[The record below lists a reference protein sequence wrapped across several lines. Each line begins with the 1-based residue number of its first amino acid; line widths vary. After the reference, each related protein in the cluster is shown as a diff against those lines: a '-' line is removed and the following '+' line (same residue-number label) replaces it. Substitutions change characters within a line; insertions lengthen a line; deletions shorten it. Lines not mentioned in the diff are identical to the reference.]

1 MRQAG
6 RVTDVGELLAAT
18 ARAAAAYLEGL
29 DERPVGATVEP
40 AALAAR
46 IPADFPELALDD
58 GDVLDELLTV
68 AQDAVLATGSPRFFG
83 FVIGGALPAAIAA
96 DWLTSTWD
104 QNGGLYVAGPAAA
117 ALEAAAGRWIIE
129 ALDLPRDSSFA
140 IVTGC
145 QMAHLTCL
153 AAARHHVLAEQGWD
167 VERDGLIG
175 APRIRV
181 LVGAGVHVTVARA
194 LRVLGLGEACIETV
208 AADEMGAMDPDALE
222 RALDAHD
229 EPTIV
234 CAQLGEI
241 NTGAMDPVADL
252 VDVAHEHGAWLH
264 VDGAFGLWARASA
277 ALRPLVPGVE
287 GADSWA
293 TDGHKMLNVPYDCGI
308 ALCAHPEA
316 HGAAMGVHADYLMH
330 SDDERRDGVD
340 WTPDFSRRARG
351 IALYAALRSLGRQGL
366 EELIDRCCSNARRMA
381 AGIDRIDGAEVLN
394 HIAYNQVLVGFADDD
409 TTAAVIDHLQ
419 RGGECWMAGTRWHDR
434 DAMRIS
440 ITGYRTTAAD
450 VDRTVDAI
458 REAVAATG

>member
-1 MRQAG
+1 MS
-6 RVTDVGELLAAT
+6 DVADLLSAT
-18 ARAAAAYLEGL
+18 ARAAAAYLEGI

-40 AALAAR
+40 AELAGR
-46 IPADFPELALDD
+46 IPSDFPEAPLADMA
-58 GDVLDELLTV
+58 VLDELLHISR
-68 AQDAVLATGSPRFFG
+68 DAVLATGSPRFFG

-104 QNGGLYVAGPAAA
+104 QNAGLYVAGPAAA
-117 ALEAAAGRWIIE
+117 ALEAAAGRWILD

-153 AAARHHVLAEQGWD
+153 AAARHQVFADVGWD

-175 APRIRV
+175 APRVRF

-194 LRVLGLGEACIETV
+194 ARVLGFGDACIETV
-208 AADEMGAMDPDALE
+208 AASDMGEMDPVALE
-222 RALDAHD
+222 RALDS
-229 EPTIV
+229 EPGPAIV

-252 VDVAHEHGAWLH
+252 VEIAHDHGAWLH

-277 ALRPLVPGVE
+277 ALAPLVPGVE

-308 ALCAHPEA
+308 AICAHPTA
-316 HGAAMGVHADYLMH
+316 HLAAISVHADYLMH
-330 SDDERRDGVD
+330 SHDERRDGVD

-351 IALYAALRSLGRQGL
+351 IALFAALRSLGRQGL
-366 EELIDRCCSNARRMA
+366 EELIDRCCANARRMG
-381 AGIDRIDGAEVLN
+381 AGLQKVDGAEVLN
-394 HIAYNQVLVGFADDD
+394 RIAYNQVLVGFSDDAR
-409 TTAAVIDHLQ
+409 TAAVIEHLQ
-419 RGGECWMAGTRWHDR
+419 RGGECWVAGTHWHDR

-450 VDRTVDAI
+450 VDRTVEAI
-458 REAVAATG
+458 RDALAATA